1 MAKVTDYRP
10 YITIVPEG
18 EYRHGKPV
26 IRGTNIGVHDVLS
39 WLAAGKTFEDILSEN
54 EGLTR
59 EDIQACFAFA
69 AEPTRRIYTSPP

>member
-10 YITIVPEG
+10 YITIVPAG
-18 EYRHGKPV
+18 KYQHGKPV
-26 IRGTNIGVHDVLS
+26 IRGTDIGVDDVLS
-39 WLAAGKTFEDILSEN
+39 WLADGKTIEEILAEN
-54 EGLTR
+54 KNLTR